1 MLQAITGIN
10 SVMFYSTTVFGL
22 AGFDQAIIG
31 TSCVGAINVLTTIL
45 TTNLI
50 DHVGRK
56 ILLLTGTYIM

>member
-1 MLQAITGIN
+1 
-10 SVMFYSTTVFGL
+10 MFYSTTVFGL